1 MKQSDPASSNNDPKI
16 GILDSGV
23 GGLSVLL
30 EIRKLLPELAID
42 YIGDSAWCPYGN
54 KSPEQIQERVF
65 TLTKHLIKQGATIIV
80 VLSVREE
87 ALVRGFV
94 DKYKLWGGDK
104 RPRPSPTDALRKES
118 GESGGSFIPARL
130 CEE

>member
-1 MKQSDPASSNNDPKI
+1 MGASHGSCAAKGMRAVFFGRHAGPWQRLAVRQKWLPWLPASVPWRPRACWH
-16 GILDSGV
+16 
-23 GGLSVLL
+23 VL
-30 EIRKLLPELAID
+30 
-42 YIGDSAWCPYGN
+42 
-54 KSPEQIQERVF
+54 F
-65 TLTKHLIKQGATIIV
+65 IV